1 LRARLRFIKK
11 EKYNTMGPD
20 QLVFLWL
27 IITSLSICAMIFG
40 LRYMRNKENLAM
52 IEKDLNPKI
61 KLPRPRPVPFRNLK
75 WGLLLVGAG
84 LGLFAAYILDNSLL
98 YKVGHDVRQDIRD
111 GYSDYN
117 GANVIIYFALIAI
130 GGGLGLITSY
140 RIEKKELLDKQV
152 VE

>member
-1 LRARLRFIKK
+1 
-11 EKYNTMGPD
+11 MGPD

-27 IITSLSICAMIFG
+27 IITSLAICAMVFG

-52 IEKDLNPKI
+52 IEKDLNPKM
-61 KLPRPRPVPFRNLK
+61 KLPRPRPVPFLNLK

-84 LGLFAAYILDNSLL
+84 LGLFAAYILDNTLL
-98 YKVGHDVRQDIRD
+98 YKVGHEMHE
-111 GYSDYN
+111 GFSEYN

-140 RIEKKELLDKQV
+140 RIEKKELLDKEV
-152 VE
+152 VA